1 MTPVAARLTALRLG
15 RESFRPLDLRAEEA
29 RFVFLPLLRAALLRP
44 PPFRAALLR
53 PTLLR
58 AGRFLPFDFRAG
70 DFRLLE
76 RPAMAARMG
85 QAARRRAARVFDWDR
100 HVTAYKALYQKV
112 AVATPHAPAGEKT

>member
-76 RPAMAARMG
+76 RPAFLPPFEPRREDFLAAAMI
-85 QAARRRAARVFDWDR
+85 RAPIWGFSAQ
-100 HVTAYKALYQKV
+100 L
-112 AVATPHAPAGEKT
+112 